1 MSEQLPPYITQR
13 LDDQIS
19 WYGKK
24 SRSNKFRFRLC
35 QAIIIIASAAIPI
48 INLGIPLTGSEPNEY
63 VKQALGISAILGGII
78 TVVTA
83 LSQMDSYFETW
94 VLYRTTQEALKR
106 EKFLYLNSAGDY
118 TNIQEPAK
126 LKLLVERIEAMLS
139 AENAKFLALQQ
150 NAKQQS
156 DQQLNDM
163 LQQQREINIQQ
174 RNELIEL
181 RRFKE
186 QYQEPIK
193 VPEVNEKVELLRSTL
208 AEIKF
213 PTNKENIELFIQQNK
228 SKIKDIDSITS
239 ILNKLTSKQYTNMK
253 EIETEIAK

>member
-1 MSEQLPPYITQR
+1 LSEQLPPYITQR

-35 QAIIIIASAAIPI
+35 QAVIIVASAAIPI
-48 INLGIPLTGSEPNEY
+48 INLGIPLIGSGLD
-63 VKQALGISAILGGII
+63 QHALGISAILGGII
-78 TVVTA
+78 TIVTA

-106 EKFLYLNSAGDY
+106 EKFLYLNNAGDY
-118 TNIQEPAK
+118 YNILEPAK
-126 LKLLVERIEAMLS
+126 LKLLVERVEAMFS

-150 NAKQQS
+150 NAKQRS

-163 LQQQREINIQQ
+163 LQQQREINKQQ
-174 RNELIEL
+174 RNELLEL
-181 RRFKE
+181 RQFKE
-186 QYQEPIK
+186 QYQEPVT
-193 VPEVNEKVELLRSTL
+193 VPEVSERVELIRSTL
-208 AEIKF
+208 SEIKF

-228 SKIKDIDSITS
+228 SKIKDMDSIS
-239 ILNKLTSKQYTNMK
+239 LILDKLPSKQYINLK
-253 EIETEIAK
+253 EIESELVK